1 MGRLRPLAVSR
12 QIARERGEGPGMTTH
27 ASLTRLALSLCT
39 TTLLVPLAACDGEG
53 PSDASELRG
62 DTLDPDAL
70 EVGECVALPDAIES
84 VYASKWTLW
93 PTLASII
100 VEDNVMYLYIVIEN
114 DIMLRVAGPEVGD
127 DQLMVDSAIAI
138 VDDPELAND
147 CGFCDGLC
155 VDGKCLMNL
164 PPFSIG
170 REGLCRE

>member
-1 MGRLRPLAVSR
+1 
-12 QIARERGEGPGMTTH
+12 MTLH
-27 ASLTRLALSLCT
+27 ASLRRLAMSLSTC
-39 TTLLVPLAACDGEG
+39 TLLVPLAACDAEG

-70 EVGECVALPDAIES
+70 EVGQCVALPEAIAS

-93 PTLASII
+93 PTLAAII
-100 VEDNVMYLYIVIEN
+100 VEDNVMYLDIVIED
-114 DIMLRVAGPEVGD
+114 DIMLRVTTPEVGD
-127 DQLMVDSAIAI
+127 DQLIVDSAIAI
-138 VDDPELAND
+138 ADDPELAND

-164 PPFSIG
+164 PPFAIG

>member
-1 MGRLRPLAVSR
+1 
-12 QIARERGEGPGMTTH
+12 MTLH
-27 ASLTRLALSLCT
+27 ASLRRLALSLYTC
-39 TTLLVPLAACDGEG
+39 TLLVPLAACDAERE
-53 PSDASELRG
+53 PDASELRG

-70 EVGECVALPDAIES
+70 EVGECVALPEAIES

-93 PTLASII
+93 PTLPKII
-100 VEDNVMYLYIVIEN
+100 IEDNVMYLYIVIED

-164 PPFSIG
+164 PPFAIG